1 MFSEEENAVRDMVQ
15 AWANTELKVRT
26 INDMIGI
33 MPHDDNKDDRGR
45 RHELSR
51 KPTLTQ
57 THPHATQSSLNL
69 SPLIHHLNSLTFV
82 LWTKRAP

>member
-15 AWANTELKVRT
+15 SWANTELKVRT
-26 INDMIGI
+26 INDMIGV

-45 RHELSR
+45 RHEPSR
-51 KPTLTQ
+51 KPTLTH
-57 THPHATQSSLNL
+57 THTHTNQSSLNL

-82 LWTKRAP
+82 LWIKRVP